1 MELEKNGVG
10 EKLFL
15 GVSGHPYFS
24 NSKSTEFNVEQKNTC
39 SFAFYISSSIS
50 TSRDMYLP
58 KIVRKCFFYN
68 LYKIHHVNVYRVYK
82 KQQLWKSLFHFSS
95 LHFASLFSFF
105 FLLDGNALVK
115 KKLQYFFRLEIFVD
129 KTTFDFY
136 SFNKVMIMLILNIP
150 LQYST
155 HFI

>member
-1 MELEKNGVG
+1 MYIEYIKNSSY
-10 EKLFL
+10 ENLFFIFL
-15 GVSGHPYFS
+15 L
-24 NSKSTEFNVEQKNTC
+24 
-39 SFAFYISSSIS
+39 YIS
-50 TSRDMYLP
+50 LL
-58 KIVRKCFFYN
+58 FF
-68 LYKIHHVNVYRVYK
+68 L
-82 KQQLWKSLFHFSS
+82 
-95 LHFASLFSFF
+95 FF